1 MESRY
6 KIRLGTLQKLYD
18 IGKKISL
25 IDENKRATTIRAA
38 QAEKVVEKVLLHC
51 GSIVR
56 LLSIDKENHAELDIA
71 LVASA
76 ARNIIDS
83 ANIYFYVSERGIS
96 EEEVNLRYNMQ
107 ILNYY
112 KNIKNIF
119 GKLDF
124 SLTSSRMRLIDAEN
138 IRNEIKN
145 SKIYLQADSNERSL
159 MLSGKQ
165 FINKPDMKNLL
176 SNSTH
181 SFYIGLSNNSLS
193 KSGIFASYIDFIM
206 LAIIAVETAII
217 YTANIINDYIL
228 LRKKLGNKISENE
241 RVIVK
246 SLMKPDH
253 IYDYLEHQKDFFDSE
268 LLNILPSAS
277 HD

>member
-1 MESRY
+1 
-6 KIRLGTLQKLYD
+6 
-18 IGKKISL
+18 
-25 IDENKRATTIRAA
+25 
-38 QAEKVVEKVLLHC
+38 
-51 GSIVR
+51 
-56 LLSIDKENHAELDIA
+56 
-71 LVASA
+71 
-76 ARNIIDS
+76 
-83 ANIYFYVSERGIS
+83 
-96 EEEVNLRYNMQ
+96 
-107 ILNYY
+107 
-112 KNIKNIF
+112 
-119 GKLDF
+119 
-124 SLTSSRMRLIDAEN
+124 MRLIDAEN

-145 SKIYLQADSNERSL
+145 SKIYMNADKDERSL

-165 FINKPDMKNLL
+165 FINKPDMKILDYNIESGIYNLL